1 MEKNKGKV
9 QLSDELLDPISGGYE
24 EEGSEEVTGGMIEIC
39 RYCGRQKAEPAVRPS
54 VRRRAAF
61 VALPRIPGGGD
72 GGAGLCFA

>member
-39 RYCGRQKAEPAVRPS
+39 RYCGRPIRNGNLMDLRNGNLMDHDENCYVVKTRQLQP
-54 VRRRAAF
+54 F
-61 VALPRIPGGGD
+61 
-72 GGAGLCFA
+72 

>member
-39 RYCGRQKAEPAVRPS
+39 RYCGRLTKTAMS
-54 VRRRAAF
+54 
-61 VALPRIPGGGD
+61 
-72 GGAGLCFA
+72 

>member
-39 RYCGRQKAEPAVRPS
+39 RYCGRPIRNGNLMSATEISWIMTKTAMS
-54 VRRRAAF
+54 
-61 VALPRIPGGGD
+61 
-72 GGAGLCFA
+72 

>member
-39 RYCGRQKAEPAVRPS
+39 RYCSDRRYDRDLPLLRPTDPQRKS
-54 VRRRAAF
+54 H
-61 VALPRIPGGGD
+61 GS
-72 GGAGLCFA
+72 

>member
-39 RYCGRQKAEPAVRPS
+39 RYCGRHRSATEISWIMTKTAMS
-54 VRRRAAF
+54 
-61 VALPRIPGGGD
+61 
-72 GGAGLCFA
+72 